1 MKEVTSNKSQVT
13 IDPGDETYKKGDE
26 LCIFTSKN
34 KKVDCGTVTT
44 VKSSSVVIKLPSK
57 KNIKKIKKGMIV
69 NPGTE
74 TEDATETT
82 TGANSSKIATTP
94 VTRKERF
101 SLWMGWSP
109 VLSSPSTFNSVGY
122 YATPSGSPITKLWE
136 ADEPVN
142 TTLIGATLQAGFP
155 FGSMAVIPGFRY
167 RMFIPSRV
175 DTDYTF
181 KVLNPY
187 VSSLTTANAIGLFTD
202 LRYVNIPMGSM
213 FGFFGTGGL
222 DIEMSSL
229 SFKSKKKDD
238 TGATQET
245 PIASAKSSV
254 TVVSLRTGGGFN
266 LVPFKPFG
274 ASLGINLI
282 LPVAEFGKKFSGNIE
297 QNETQGLQD
306 PGGNLKAAIGHQK
319 NKFGLDAQ
327 LSILLAF

>member
-1 MKEVTSNKSQVT
+1 MSSSKSQVT
-13 IDPGDETYKKGDE
+13 VDPEDETYKKGDE

-34 KKVDCGTVTT
+34 RKIDCGTVTS
-44 VKSSSVVIKLPSK
+44 VKNSSVIIKLTSK
-57 KNIKKIKKGMIV
+57 KNFKKIKKGMIV
-69 NPGTE
+69 NPGAAAEASAE
-74 TEDATETT
+74 TA
-82 TGANSSKIATTP
+82 P
-94 VTRKERF
+94 VTKKERI

-122 YATPSGSPITKLWE
+122 YATPSGLPITTLWE
-136 ADEPVN
+136 ADEPVK
-142 TTLIGATLQAGFP
+142 TTLLGATIQAGFP
-155 FGSMAVIPGFRY
+155 IGSMALIPGFRY
-167 RMFIPSRV
+167 RMFVPSRV
-175 DTDYTF
+175 DSDYSF

-187 VSSLTTANAIGLFTD
+187 VSSLTTATAIALYTD
-202 LRYVNIPMGSM
+202 LRYVNIAMGSM
-213 FGFFGTGGL
+213 FSFFGTGGL

-254 TVVSLRTGGGFN
+254 TVVSLRTGAGFN
-266 LVPFKPFG
+266 FLPFKPFG
-274 ASLGINLI
+274 ASLGFNLI

-297 QNETQGLQD
+297 QNETQGMQD